1 MIQSYIQ
8 ISGNSLEITFINIL
22 VFILLGG
29 YGMTITRD
37 RINHGK
43 RLPKI
48 EIRKILVFGIKSTI
62 VIFAYV
68 YVQGVILDFI
78 CSPLHFPAFD
88 LEEMLLEWPH
98 TLHML
103 YTHNPVNT
111 IIFLVVGAVLFYAFS
126 FFMEIALAKLADTNR
141 ILSSFNLIS
150 IKRSIDVIG
159 WRNYAKEYT
168 LIILVIVFLSYLM
181 SLEVPFFFIDA
192 LKDVFLSF
200 FIFATQFLGIGA
212 IYCRIK
218 DEESRIHV
226 PVE

>member
-1 MIQSYIQ
+1 LIQSYIQ
-8 ISGNSLEITFINIL
+8 IRGNSLEITFINIL